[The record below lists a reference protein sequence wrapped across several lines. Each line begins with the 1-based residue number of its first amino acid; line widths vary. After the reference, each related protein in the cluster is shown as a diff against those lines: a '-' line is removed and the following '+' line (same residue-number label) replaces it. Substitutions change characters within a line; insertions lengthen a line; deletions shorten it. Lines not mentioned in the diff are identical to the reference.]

1 MRKRIILLVASVAL
15 LGAKAE
21 AQTAVAVAGTGRP
34 TKRDRRI
41 LDIWMNGDE

>member
-21 AQTAVAVAGTGRP
+21 AQTAGVTPEQAAPPSVTAVCLTFG
-34 TKRDRRI
+34 
-41 LDIWMNGDE
+41 